1 MLLFFSRIIA
11 VLCPQIPNRLHA
23 TNVSQYLTLKSHFPV
38 TVCDWPIARE
48 LTQLANTP
56 MVDSNDPGLGMRRLN
71 ENDADYIIG
80 PCILQLEVF
89 RVCFIHVVLI
99 HGKLTCRR
107 LPCRAC

>member
-56 MVDSNDPGLGMRRLN
+56 MVDSIEPTLAHTHLEAQRLSIYLVKPNPGLRR
-71 ENDADYIIG
+71 
-80 PCILQLEVF
+80 
-89 RVCFIHVVLI
+89 
-99 HGKLTCRR
+99 
-107 LPCRAC
+107 